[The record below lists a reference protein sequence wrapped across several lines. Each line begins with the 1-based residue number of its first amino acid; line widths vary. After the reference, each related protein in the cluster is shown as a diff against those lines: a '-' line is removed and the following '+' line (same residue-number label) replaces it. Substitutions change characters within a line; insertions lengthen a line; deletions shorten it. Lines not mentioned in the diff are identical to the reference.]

1 MLFRTHTRS
10 SGSPIASLKS
20 SFSDCQTDCL
30 FQLGGLNFCQTTF
43 AEMSDDVF
51 LGTWLP
57 IETRLRGV
65 EDTYRIERIREN
77 GHPYPE
83 EEQVVDVMN
92 DLRAAVELYLSATAE
107 QRSVMRGFFSWSYL
121 LPSYLGRNIHLSDE
135 QSTHEAFIH
144 SLRLVLAA
152 VSLEDNQSDYRDTYC
167 ILGDFWRAVY
177 RRQIDPQPYFCEA
190 AAWSSDKDEAGR
202 GSMRRFLLGFH
213 ESAFFKADVAPRLEQ
228 RG

>member
-1 MLFRTHTRS
+1 
-10 SGSPIASLKS
+10 
-20 SFSDCQTDCL
+20 
-30 FQLGGLNFCQTTF
+30 
-43 AEMSDDVF
+43 MSDDDF
-51 LGTWLP
+51 LETWLP

-65 EDTYRIERIREN
+65 EDTYRIERIRKN
-77 GHPYPE
+77 GHPCPE
-83 EEQVVDVMN
+83 EEQLVEVMN
-92 DLRAAVELYLSATAE
+92 DLRAAVELYMSATAE

-121 LPSYLGRNIHLSDE
+121 LPRYLGRNIHLSDE

-152 VSLEDNQSDYRDTYC
+152 VSLTNNQTDYRDTYC
-167 ILGDFWRAVY
+167 ILGSIWLAVY

-190 AAWSSDKDEAGR
+190 AAWSSDKDESGC

-213 ESAFFKADVAPRLEQ
+213 ESAFFKADVAPSLEQ